1 MLLKATAAIA
11 LLSSAVLAAPAAA
24 VTFDDAAVARPQVVL
39 SGARQAALNWGADK
53 LSRIGDD
60 DGQAHAMTQWGWS
73 DCGLVKEDDLQIESL
88 EVSPDPPKP
97 GHNLTINA
105 SGRVNRRIEKGTS
118 ADVTVKLGLIKLLTK
133 RFDLCD
139 ELANINSSLACPIDP
154 GVYSFTHTV
163 ALPNEIPRAKFQV
176 NARVVT
182 PVVEEEVG
190 CLDLWINFLVPD
202 QL

>member
-1 MLLKATAAIA
+1 MLLKATAALA
-11 LLSSAVLAAPAAA
+11 LLSSAVFAAPATTFEDVAA
-24 VTFDDAAVARPQVVL
+24 PRPQVVL

-53 LSRIGDD
+53 LARIGGD

-73 DCGLVKEDDLQIESL
+73 DCGLVKADDLQIESL

-105 SGRVNRRIEKGTS
+105 SGRVNKRIEKGTS
-118 ADVTVKLGLIKLLTK
+118 ADVTVKLGLIRLLTK

-163 ALPNEIPRAKFQV
+163 ELPNEIPRAKFQV

-182 PVVEEEVG
+182 PVLEEEVG

-202 QL
+202 QQ

>member
-11 LLSSAVLAAPAAA
+11 LLSTAVFAAPAAL
-24 VTFDDAAVARPQVVL
+24 DDAVAAAAHPQVVL
-39 SGARQAALNWGADK
+39 SGARQAAVNWGADK
-53 LSRIGDD
+53 LSRIGTD

-73 DCGLVKEDDLQIESL
+73 DCGLVKADDLQIESL

-163 ALPNEIPRAKFQV
+163 ELPNEIPRAKFQV

-202 QL
+202 QH

>member
-11 LLSSAVLAAPAAA
+11 LLSSAVLAAPAA
-24 VTFDDAAVARPQVVL
+24 VTFDDAAAIARPQVVL

-105 SGRVNRRIEKGTS
+105 SGRKGTS

-133 RFDLCD
+133 R
-139 ELANINSSLACPIDP
+139 ANINSSLACPIDP